1 MANDL
6 VIGLVIGATLKGVH
20 SAFADT
26 TKLVNKL
33 GNAVKDATNEQ
44 EKLKKLIESSG
55 ASKSLGKLHQ
65 HYTTLNNAI
74 IKAKNSQDLLNKAI
88 QKQES
93 HTQKRRELQGQL
105 AETSAHAYIGA
116 GIVGA
121 AVRTYI
127 DSENAATN
135 LKIAMMKADGTMGQ
149 FDEISKIAS
158 NLGKDLPGTTKDFY
172 QLAEA
177 LKKQG
182 LSDQVLTGGALKTSA
197 QLNVLLERDQKGGGE
212 FLAKFMESHGLGEK
226 ELGKAADHLQRA
238 MFAGGL
244 SKDQMYESMKYYAPK
259 VNALGLTGLENTEKI
274 LAIEGMAGQ
283 KGLEGSTFGTGLNT
297 MLARMN
303 KGPKMLESASKG
315 MKAEARKMME
325 ESGVTFDFWDKNG
338 AFKGIDA
345 MIQELEKFEVIRQ
358 KFGEEGAALV
368 SEELFGMEGG
378 RLADILSQKGK
389 AGLDEMLAKMR
400 EQASLQDRI
409 NQKTAT
415 LGSALESLGGVWD
428 NAVGTI
434 GSAFAEDIK
443 SWANTAQDF
452 IENSLQPFLENNKSL
467 IGFIVK
473 LVGGLMLGKMA
484 FLALSY
490 AANLVLAPI
499 FSLAV
504 GVSKVNAAFRLFQ
517 LGKTVSA
524 LKMFGLTARQ
534 SSMLIKMLSGSAKL
548 FKGFSLAKLNPL
560 KALPA
565 VFGLVKTAIFGVG
578 TALRFLTTSL
588 LTNPIGLAI
597 AGIAV
602 AALLIYH
609 YWNPIKA
616 FFAGVWDGIKAGLA
630 PLMSAFSGL
639 GSYISPVI
647 NWFKN
652 LFNITQVGEGNARS
666 LGQTVGGFLANSF
679 MLATI
684 PIRLL
689 WNTLKWLW
697 DSITGLFKGEI
708 SIGDIFAGLWAKFEG
723 AIAKITEWKNKAVKL
738 WDDFWSVFKSN
749 KSQSPTAE
757 SGAGGSGGGFWSSI
771 ANGLETAK
779 NTISQKAGGLWE
791 SAKAKFDE
799 AKTSLSE
806 KASGVWQSVTNAL
819 NGASN
824 GVSIGAMIGQMVSGV
839 VSAISSAA
847 SSIAGVLGTMVQG
860 LSSSLLAIFPVV
872 STAFAGMASVAATGV
887 AALSAVVTAGFAGL
901 RAIVAAMWQGLG
913 SAMAGNPMLMRLAV
927 AVGQCIGFL
936 QGMSGRFVAIGQHI
950 AAGLA
955 RGIESGIGRVRAAS
969 VRLAQEVQN
978 ATRLQMQIK
987 SPSRVMMAIGR
998 DVVAGLDV
1006 GMQKRF
1012 VPTLAQYQENVDTLA
1027 NPVNVDKLKSESF
1040 PRLAMLKQSEQN
1052 VNGAISVNFN
1062 PTIHIASSEMGAKQ
1076 QAMQG
1081 VKMSIH
1087 EFEKMLKRVQESQQR
1102 RAFV

>member
-1 MANDL
+1 MASSEL
-6 VIGLVIGATLKGVH
+6 MIGLVIGGAISSSLST
-20 SAFADT
+20 AFAKVGSTIKQLEDQST
-26 TKLVNKL
+26 SLNAKHERL
-33 GNAVKDATNEQ
+33 GRILSQSVARSHAPLG
-44 EKLKKLIESSG
+44 KLKKQYDEIGRAIESVQKRQQ
-55 ASKSLGKLHQ
+55 A
-65 HYTTLNNAI
+65 
-74 IKAKNSQDLLNKAI
+74 LNKNI
-88 QKQES
+88 ERSQK
-93 HTQKRRELQGQL
+93 L
-105 AETSAHAYIGA
+105 AEQRAEMRGQMVDAVGMGYAAY
-116 GIVGA
+116 GITKTVMG
-121 AVRTYI
+121 TYI

-197 QLNVLLERDQKGGGE
+197 QLNVLLEMDQKGGGE

-415 LGSALESLGGVWD
+415 LGSALESLGGVWE
-428 NAVGTI
+428 NAIGTI

-443 SWANTAQDF
+443 SWANSAQDF
-452 IENSLQPFLENNKSL
+452 IENSLQPFLENNKGLVKSIGSL
-467 IGFIVK
+467 VVGLLAGRAAFVAFRYGANLIFSGVNALSLGFN
-473 LVGGLMLGKMA
+473 LLTGKMTLLRLA
-484 FLALSY
+484 TKMGFNVVPLLRFKKALSG
-490 AANLVLAPI
+490 LRVL
-499 FSLAV
+499 
-504 GVSKVNAAFRLFQ
+504 N
-517 LGKTVSA
+517 
-524 LKMFGLTARQ
+524 
-534 SSMLIKMLSGSAKL
+534 L

-602 AALLIYH
+602 AALLIYK

-708 SIGDIFAGLWAKFEG
+708 SIGDIFAGLWAKFDG
-723 AIAKITEWKNKAVKL
+723 AIAKITEWKDKAVKL

-779 NTISQKAGGLWE
+779 NTISQKAGGLWD
-791 SAKAKFDE
+791 SAKTKFDE
-799 AKTSLSE
+799 ARTSLSA
-806 KASGVWQSVTNAL
+806 KAGEIWSSVTNAL
-819 NGASN
+819 NGASG
-824 GVSIGAMIGQMVSGV
+824 GVGIGAMIGQMVSGV
-839 VSAISSAA
+839 MSAISTAA
-847 SSIAGVLGTMVQG
+847 SSISGVLGTMVQG
-860 LSSSLLAIFPVV
+860 LSGALMSIFPVV
-872 STAFAGMASVAATGV
+872 SAAFAGMASVAAAGV
-887 AALSAVVTAGFAGL
+887 SALSAVVTAGFAGL
-901 RAIVAAMWQGLG
+901 RAIVAAMWQGLAA
-913 SAMAGNPMLMRLAV
+913 AMTGNPMLMRLAV

-955 RGIESGIGRVRAAS
+955 RGIESGIGRVREAS
-969 VRLAQEVQN
+969 ARLAQEVQN

-1012 VPTLAQYQENVDTLA
+1012 VPTLANYQANVEALA
-1027 NPVNVDKLKSESF
+1027 KPVDVDNVKSASL
-1040 PRLAMLKQSEQN
+1040 PRLAMLKQSGQN

-1081 VKMSIH
+1081 VKMSIY

>member
-1 MANDL
+1 MASSEL
-6 VIGLVIGATLKGVH
+6 MIGLVIGGAISSSLST
-20 SAFADT
+20 AFAKVGSTIKQLEDQST
-26 TKLVNKL
+26 SLNAKHERL
-33 GNAVKDATNEQ
+33 GRILSQSVARSHAPLG
-44 EKLKKLIESSG
+44 KLKKQYDEIGRAIESVQKRQQ
-55 ASKSLGKLHQ
+55 A
-65 HYTTLNNAI
+65 
-74 IKAKNSQDLLNKAI
+74 LNKNI
-88 QKQES
+88 ERSQK
-93 HTQKRRELQGQL
+93 L
-105 AETSAHAYIGA
+105 AEQRAEMRGQMVDAVGMGYAAY
-116 GIVGA
+116 GITKTVMG
-121 AVRTYI
+121 TYI

-197 QLNVLLERDQKGGGE
+197 QLNVLLEMDQKGGGE

-415 LGSALESLGGVWD
+415 LGSALESLGGVWE
-428 NAVGTI
+428 NAIGTI

-443 SWANTAQDF
+443 AMANTAQDL
-452 IENSLQPFLENNKSL
+452 IENSLQPFLENNKGLVKSIGSL
-467 IGFIVK
+467 VVGLLAGRAAFVAFRYGANLIFSGVNALSLGFNLLTGKMTLLRLATKMGFNVVPLLRFK
-473 LVGGLMLGKMA
+473 KALGGLG
-484 FLALSY
+484 AL
-490 AANLVLAPI
+490 N
-499 FSLAV
+499 
-504 GVSKVNAAFRLFQ
+504 
-517 LGKTVSA
+517 
-524 LKMFGLTARQ
+524 
-534 SSMLIKMLSGSAKL
+534 L
-548 FKGFSLAKLNPL
+548 FKGFSLAKLSPL

-602 AALLIYH
+602 AALLIYK

-616 FFAGVWDGIKAGLA
+616 FFAGLWDGIKAGLA
-630 PLMSAFSGL
+630 PLMSAFSTI

-749 KSQSPTAE
+749 KSPSPTAE

-771 ANGLETAK
+771 VNGLETAK
-779 NTISQKAGGLWE
+779 NTISEKAGSLWD
-791 SAKAKFDE
+791 SAKTKFDE
-799 AKTSLSE
+799 AKTSLSA
-806 KASGVWQSVTNAL
+806 KAGEIWSSVTNAL
-819 NGASN
+819 NGASG
-824 GVSIGAMIGQMVSGV
+824 GVGIGAMIGQMVSGV
-839 VSAISSAA
+839 MSAISTAA
-847 SSIAGVLGTMVQG
+847 SSISGVLGTMVQG
-860 LSSSLLAIFPVV
+860 LSSALMAIFPVV
-872 STAFAGMASVAATGV
+872 STAFAGMASVAAAGV
-887 AALSAVVTAGFAGL
+887 SALSAVVTAGFAGL